1 MDFYVKTE
9 GDTHITD
16 GIGDCP
22 VVEMFRAIRNGTP
35 DSQLA
40 HVVLLVFHLL

>member
-1 MDFYVKTE
+1 MSFYGKSE

-16 GIGDCP
+16 SISDCP
-22 VVEMFRAIRNGTP
+22 VVEVFRPIRNGAP